1 MISYGKQSINQDD
14 INAVVD
20 VLKSDFLTQGPKVAE
35 FEQDLAN
42 YCSAKYAKAISNG
55 TAALHLAYLAVGLK
69 SGDTVW
75 TTPNTFVATANAA
88 LYCGAKVDFVDIDS
102 KTYNMS
108 INSLRLKLIQ
118 AKKDNKLP
126 KLVVPVHFAGQS
138 CEMKDIWLLS
148 KEYGFKV
155 VEDACHALGSEYL
168 NSKVGSCKY
177 SDMAVFSFHPVKMIT
192 TGEGGMAVSNNS
204 KLNAIMQRLR
214 SHGIT
219 RDHLEMKNI
228 SDGPWY
234 YEQIDL
240 GFNYRMTDI
249 QAALGISQLKRLDS
263 FVAKRNKIASNYNK
277 LFEDVEIKTP
287 WNNDNDSYSSYHL
300 YIIRIPKKS
309 KIFNRAQIFETFRS
323 NGIGVNLHYIPI
335 YRQPYYQKF
344 NYNYEDYPEAE
355 NYYAEAISIPMY
367 TTLTE
372 EQQESISKILT
383 LPIGHQSLF

>member
-192 TGEGGMAVSNNS
+192 TGEGGAVLTNNKS
-204 KLNAIMQRLR
+204 LNKKVALLMN
-214 SHGIT
+214 HGIT
-219 RDHLEMKNI
+219 KDASQFKNK
-228 SDGPWY
+228 SDGDWY
-234 YEQIDL
+234 YEQQVL
-240 GFNYRMTDI
+240 GFNYRLTDI

-263 FVAKRNKIASNYNK
+263 FVKKRREIAGRYLNELKNVILPYQHPDTNSSWHLFVIQVNDRKIVHQRLK
-277 LFEDVEIKTP
+277 V
-287 WNNDNDSYSSYHL
+287 NNIL
-300 YIIRIPKKS
+300 T
-309 KIFNRAQIFETFRS
+309 Q
-323 NGIGVNLHYIPI
+323 VHYIPVNE
-335 YRQPYYQKF
+335 QPFYTRKELQNSNTFYQ
-344 NYNYEDYPEAE
+344 YCL
-355 NYYAEAISIPMY
+355 S
-367 TTLTE
+367 
-372 EQQESISKILT
+372 
-383 LPIGHQSLF
+383 LPIYVDLIELEQMEVVRLLG